1 MDEIKLEFLDY
12 NGGDIEEKYPVLKDY
27 KDGIIPNGT
36 DFFGKIFPAIYDNL
50 GVPFD
55 YRVSGNCK
63 VTNIGEFKKCDN
75 NFYLYGLRPIIKL
88 PDDLYDELMLDAY
101 DEDGVKKVKFGRF
114 PQSYCDKYKS
124 NVFDHQMQD
133 KSTSLRLENTYDGIG
148 LEYSTNPNLYSG
160 SVVFSKNRDGEGKW
174 FEIEDVVWLV
184 DVITQTLICEKT
196 IATND
201 YIGEKTSKNNPNSIE
216 DNEANTIRLMN
227 DFMKPFL
234 FKDSKSLFV
243 TGTHDNK
250 SDSVKKEDSLKGT
263 NPYGLVFDGV
273 SEEDIIKGMVD
284 SNISVFLHGRSSE
297 GKSARVKQIDP
308 DCEIIYL
315 RNASPDSLN
324 GKSVFNSNT
333 NEMLDIKPTWLLNVE
348 EKCAKD
354 PDKLHIIFFDEITNA
369 LPSIQGIAFNIILDK
384 EVNGKWKLPDNA
396 RIVAAGNEVDDSLS
410 ANRLAEPLFNRFA
423 HVYIK
428 TKTKDWL
435 IWAKENNIH
444 PAIIAFIAESNGVYL
459 RQNYN
464 GETPNADPRKWEM
477 ASNLLYSCNNPYA
490 LRSLIGEDL
499 TNKFLEFC
507 SKYTGQE
514 IAKYNSPE
522 PEAIEDVPEQDINQ
536 NNSSNNLPKDP
547 SLLYSLSFIDTTFH
561 SMSIYKA
568 GIKKLY
574 NKIMKDIEEHITRLV
589 PSGFEIIFD
598 NIYDCILAEDFQE
611 FQWARR
617 DFETYLNQ
625 ISYQGVDPDIIIYCL
640 SIVDMFN
647 KYYPPSRKDNMI
659 KKLTRSREI

>member
-12 NGGDIEEKYPVLKDY
+12 NGGDIEGRYPVLKDF
-27 KDGIIPNGT
+27 KGGIISECT
-36 DFFGKIFPAIYDNL
+36 DYCNH
-50 GVPFD
+50 VPMYSYRS
-55 YRVSGNCK
+55 YRVSGNK
-63 VTNIGEFKKCDN
+63 GVYYNGNIKSIDN
-75 NFYLYGLRPIIKL
+75 TTFYGLRPIIKL
-88 PDDLYDELMLDAY
+88 PDDLYDELMFDSY

-114 PQSYCDKYKS
+114 PQSYCD
-124 NVFDHQMQD
+124 DD
-133 KSTSLRLENTYDGIG
+133 KSKKLNEMMLDKKSSLTLEKIYDGIG
-148 LEYSTNPNLYSG
+148 LEYSSNLSQRNVIYT
-160 SVVFSKNRDGEGKW
+160 KNQSTLDSEW

-184 DVITQTLICEKT
+184 DIITKTLICEKV
-196 IATND
+196 IAFND
-201 YIGEKTSKNNPNSIE
+201 YIKEQIAIRPVLDIE
-216 DNEANTIRLMN
+216 VNTIQLMN

-234 FKDSKSLFV
+234 LKDAKSLFV

-250 SDSVKKEDSLKGT
+250 SDSVKKEESLKSA

-284 SNISVFLHGRSSE
+284 SNVSVFLHGRSSE

-333 NEMLDIKPTWLLNVE
+333 NEMLDIKPTWLINVE
-348 EKCAKD
+348 EKCAKE

-522 PEAIEDVPEQDINQ
+522 PEALENVPEQDINQ

-574 NKIMKDIEEHITRLV
+574 NNIMKDIEEHITRLV

-598 NIYDCILAEDFQE
+598 NIYDCILAPDSLE

-625 ISYQGVDPDIIIYCL
+625 ISNQGVDPDIIIYCL